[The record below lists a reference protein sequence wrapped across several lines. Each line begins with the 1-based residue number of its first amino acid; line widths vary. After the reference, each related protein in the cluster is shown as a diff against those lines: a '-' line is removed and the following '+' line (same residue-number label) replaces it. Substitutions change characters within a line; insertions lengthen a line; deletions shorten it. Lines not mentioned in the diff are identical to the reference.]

1 MKKLIPIAAATALL
15 MTACSSG
22 NYAAT
27 QLPAEPTES
36 TATAPAGTSDQGC
49 SDGKDPLASYTPL
62 ASQPAPMK
70 MPDKSWM
77 RTIQDRGR
85 LIAGVSADSLHLGAR
100 NPITG
105 QIEGF
110 DIDMINAVADAIFGP
125 PLPGQPHKVELRV
138 ISSPAR
144 IPSLR
149 DTKNPVDIVARNMT
163 INCERWGQIAFSAEY
178 YRSGQKTL
186 VQLDSKATKVADLSG
201 QKICAPA
208 GSTSL
213 ENLKKKNPKVIP
225 VTADTDTGCLVLFQQ
240 GKAAGISGDD
250 TVLAGDAAQDPY
262 AKVLSERFSDE
273 PYGLGIS
280 LNHPEFVQF
289 VNGVLAQ
296 IKADGTWMDS
306 YNKWLMPDLGPLK
319 APPTPVYGRVPV
331 HQ

>member
-1 MKKLIPIAAATALL
+1 MKKLIPLAATAALL
-15 MTACSSG
+15 LTACSSG

-36 TATAPAGTSDQGC
+36 TATAPASTTDQGC
-49 SDGKDPLASYTPL
+49 SDGKDPLASYNPL
-62 ASQPAPMK
+62 ASQPAPMQ
-70 MPDKSWM
+70 MPASTYM
-77 RTIQDRGR
+77 RAIQDRGR

-100 NPITG
+100 NPISG

-110 DIDMINAVADAIFGP
+110 DIDMVKAVATAIFGTWKGH
-125 PLPGQPHKVELRV
+125 LELRV

-213 ENLKKKNPKVIP
+213 ENLKKKNPQVIP

-262 AKVLSERFSDE
+262 AKVLKERFSDE

-280 LNHPEFVQF
+280 LTHPEFVQF

-296 IKADGTWMDS
+296 IKADGSWMTS
-306 YNKWLMPDLGPLK
+306 YNTWLAPDLGPLK
-319 APPTPVYGRVPV
+319 AAPTPVYGRVPV